1 MIVTIAEFL
10 DKDEDLS
17 YIQPDIKKARHP
29 PMLRDAER
37 WTVWEMS

>member
-17 YIQPDIKKARHP
+17 YIQPDIEKTRHR
-29 PMLRDAER
+29 PMLHDAER
-37 WTVWEMS
+37 WMIT